1 MAAAWLQLQYY
12 DLIIP
17 TPAQI
22 RDKNAA
28 IAQLQA
34 ELASSRKNAETA
46 QHDLSNER
54 RRTAQ
59 HDLSTKQLQE
69 RCHSLEKQLEKTI
82 QQWEQE
88 RKIHD
93 QQRAKDHPQEDAP
106 YMTFAQSRLSIL
118 LLFRELL
125 VSRNALETS
134 WGRMLQATPGRPLTK
149 VVFDAHMTPMFKE
162 DGRVW
167 KKGTV
172 RSVLD
177 QIWKCL
183 DVDG

>member
-1 MAAAWLQLQYY
+1 MLDTQKQNHPHSPL
-12 DLIIP
+12 
-17 TPAQI
+17 QI
-22 RDKNAA
+22 RDKTQA

-34 ELASSRKNAETA
+34 ELDSSRKNADRANHLAETA

-54 RRTAQ
+54 CRIA
-59 HDLSTKQLQE
+59 QLQE